1 MTAKFIQLQV
11 TYPTREE
18 AEAASRFLVGEGWA
32 ACAQLLGPI
41 ESRYVWAGKT
51 ENSEEFLLLAKT
63 RAALFDAVA
72 AAISERHSYDVPQIV
87 GVPLAFVAPSYAAW
101 LDAQIRTPN

>member
-1 MTAKFIQLQV
+1 MTTEFIQLQI

-32 ACAQLLGPI
+32 ACAQLCGPI

-63 RAALFDAVA
+63 RAALFDSVA
-72 AAISERHSYDVPQIV
+72 AAVSERHSYDVPQIV
-87 GVPLAFVAPSYAAW
+87 GVPLTFVAPSYAAW
-101 LDAQIRTPN
+101 LDAQIQVPS

>member
-1 MTAKFIQLQV
+1 MDGAEFIQIQ
-11 TYPTREE
+11 TTWPTRAE
-18 AEAASRFLVGEGWA
+18 AEDAARFLVEERLV

-51 ENSEEFLLLAKT
+51 ENSEEFLLLTKT

-72 AAISERHSYDVPQIV
+72 TAISERHSYEVPQIV

-101 LDAQIRTPN
+101 LDAQIRR

>member
-1 MTAKFIQLQV
+1 MTAEFIQLQL

-18 AEAASRFLVGEGWA
+18 AEEASRFLVAERWA

-51 ENSEEFLLLAKT
+51 ENSEEFLVLAKT
-63 RAALFDAVA
+63 RAALFDALA
-72 AAISERHSYDVPQIV
+72 AVICERHSYVVPQIV
-87 GVPLAFVAPSYAAW
+87 ALPLAFVAPSYAAW
-101 LDAQIRTPN
+101 LDAQIRR

>member
-1 MTAKFIQLQV
+1 MTAEFIQIQI
-11 TYPTREE
+11 TYPTRSE
-18 AEAASRFLVGEGWA
+18 AEAASHFLVDEGWA

-63 RAALFDAVA
+63 RAALFDAVTT
-72 AAISERHSYDVPQIV
+72 AISERHSYDVPQIV
-87 GVPLAFVAPSYAAW
+87 GVPLAFVAPNYAAW
-101 LDAQIRTPN
+101 LNAQIRR

>member
-1 MTAKFIQLQV
+1 MTADFVQLQI

-18 AEAASRFLVGEGWA
+18 ADAASRFLVGEGWA

-63 RAALFDAVA
+63 RAVLFDAVA

-87 GVPLAFVAPSYAAW
+87 GVPLSFVVPSYAAW
-101 LDAQIRTPN
+101 LDAQIRR